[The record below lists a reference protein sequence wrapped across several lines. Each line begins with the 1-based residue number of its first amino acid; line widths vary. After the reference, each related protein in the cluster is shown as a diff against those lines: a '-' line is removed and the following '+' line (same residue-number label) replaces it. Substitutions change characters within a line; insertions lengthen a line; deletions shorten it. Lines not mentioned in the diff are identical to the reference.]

1 MGQEIKSS
9 HFDKHDFSRFTLRLH
24 EETSLLAEYFSK
36 GKFCNELNKCGFE
49 IEACLVDHELNPAP
63 DNSEYIKH
71 LNNPLVVPELAL
83 FNVELNSSPQYLRG
97 AALEILNR
105 ELNANLHHCREV
117 AAGMN
122 REFIMVGILPTLRLS
137 DLSTANISD
146 MRRYHA
152 LNDEVLKLRN
162 GRPMYLNIQGKDS
175 FTAAKYDVMLEAA
188 TTSFQVHLQIDAG
201 QSARYYNA
209 SLIASA
215 PIVAACANSPYL
227 FGKQLWQETRI
238 PLFEQSVEVGQE
250 DKRRVTFGS
259 GYVNGTIME
268 CFEENLDSYPVL
280 IPANTEDEL
289 DRFSHVRF
297 HNGTIWRWN
306 RPLIGI
312 DEDGSVHLRIE
323 HRVIPAGPS
332 AIDSIANA
340 ALYYGYTAYL
350 VNRPEPPEH
359 SLDFNVVRDNFY
371 KCAQLGLDAEVTW
384 FDSNNVKARDMLLEN
399 VIPAA
404 REGLLEL
411 GIDESSVKKY
421 MDIIQERVSSGQTGA
436 VWQTTFVRNN
446 AAGMPMMCHAYLENQ
461 VRGLPVHEWN
471 VKC

>member
-1 MGQEIKSS
+1 MGQEIQSS
-9 HFDKHDFSRFTLRLH
+9 HFDKHDFSRFTQKLRD
-24 EETSLLAEYFSK
+24 ETSLLADYFSK
-36 GKFCNELNKCGFE
+36 GKFCSDFNKCGFE
-49 IEACLVDHELNPAP
+49 IEACLVDHDLRPAP

-83 FNVELNSSPQYLRG
+83 FNVELNSSPQHLRG
-97 AALEILNR
+97 AALDILNR
-105 ELNANLHHCREV
+105 ELDVNLRQCREV

-122 REFIMVGILPTLRLS
+122 REVIMVGILPTLRLS

-146 MRRYHA
+146 MRRYRA

-162 GRPMYLNIQGKDS
+162 GRPMYLNIHGKDS

-188 TTSFQVHLQIDAG
+188 TTSFQVHLQIEAG

-215 PIVAACANSPYL
+215 PIVAACANSPFL

-238 PLFEQSVEVGQE
+238 PVFEQSVEVGKA

-280 IPANTEDEL
+280 IPANTDEDP
-289 DRFSHVRF
+289 DRFSHVSF

-350 VNRPEPPEH
+350 VNRPDPPEH
-359 SLDFNVVRDNFY
+359 VLDFNVVRDNFY
-371 KCAQLGLDAEVTW
+371 KCAQFGLEAEVTW
-384 FDSNNVKARDMLLEN
+384 FDANNIKVRDVLLED

-404 REGLLEL
+404 RNGLSEL
-411 GIDESSVKKY
+411 GIDDKSVKKY

-436 VWQTTFVRNN
+436 AWQTLFVRNN
-446 AAGMPMMCHAYLENQ
+446 AADMPMMCRAYLENQ

>member
-1 MGQEIKSS
+1 MGQEIQSS
-9 HFDKHDFSRFTLRLH
+9 HFDKHDFSRFTQKLR
-24 EETSLLAEYFSK
+24 EETSLLADYFSK
-36 GKFCNELNKCGFE
+36 GKFCGDFNKCGFE
-49 IEACLVDHELNPAP
+49 IEACLVNHDLKPAP
-63 DNSEYIKH
+63 NNSEFIKR
-71 LNNPLVVPELAL
+71 LNNPLIVPELAL

-97 AALEILNR
+97 AALEKLNR
-105 ELNANLHHCREV
+105 ELDVNLRQCREV

-122 REFIMVGILPTLRLS
+122 REFIMIGILPTLRLS

-152 LNDEVLKLRN
+152 LNDEVLKLRK
-162 GRPMYLNIQGKDS
+162 GRPMNLHIQGKDS
-175 FTAAKYDVMLEAA
+175 FTVAKYDVMLEAA
-188 TTSFQVHLQIDAG
+188 TTSFQVHLQVLAG

-215 PIVAACANSPYL
+215 PIVAACANSPFL

-238 PLFEQSVEVGQE
+238 PLFEQSVEVGNL
-250 DKRRVTFGS
+250 DRRRVTFGS

-268 CFEENLDSYPVL
+268 CFEENVDSYPVL
-280 IPANTEDEL
+280 IPANTEDDP

-350 VNRPEPPEH
+350 AAMPTPPEH
-359 SLDFNVVRDNFY
+359 ILDFNVVRDNFY
-371 KCAQLGLDAEVTW
+371 QCAQSGLDAEVTW
-384 FDSNNVKARDMLLEN
+384 FDANNIKVRDVLLEN

-404 REGLLEL
+404 RTGLSEL
-411 GIDESSVKKY
+411 GIDDRSIKQY

-436 VWQTTFVRNN
+436 AWQTLFVRNN
-446 AAGMPMMCHAYLENQ
+446 AADMAMMCRAYMENQ

>member
-1 MGQEIKSS
+1 MGQEIQSS
-9 HFDKHDFSRFTLRLH
+9 HFDKHDFSRFTKKLR
-24 EETSLLAEYFSK
+24 EETSLLADYFSK
-36 GKFCNELNKCGFE
+36 GKFYGEFNKCGFE
-49 IEACLVDHELNPAP
+49 IEACLVDHELKPAP
-63 DNSEYIKH
+63 DNSEYIKR
-71 LNNPLVVPELAL
+71 LENPLVVPELAL
-83 FNVELNSSPQYLRG
+83 FNVELNSSPQHLRG
-97 AALEILNR
+97 AALEILNS
-105 ELNANLHHCREV
+105 ELDVNLRQCREV

-152 LNDEVLKLRN
+152 LNDEVLKSRD
-162 GRPMYLNIQGKDS
+162 GRPMHLNIQGQDS
-175 FTAAKYDVMLEAA
+175 FTVTKYDVMLEAA
-188 TTSFQVHLQIDAG
+188 TTSFQVHLQIEAG

-215 PIVAACANSPYL
+215 PIVAACANSPFL
-227 FGKQLWQETRI
+227 FGKHLWQETRI

-259 GYVNGTIME
+259 GYVNSTIME

-280 IPANTEDEL
+280 IPANTDDDP

-312 DEDGSVHLRIE
+312 NEDGSVHLRIE

-350 VNRPEPPEH
+350 VNRPDPPEH
-359 SLDFNVVRDNFY
+359 VFDFSVVRDNFY
-371 KCAQLGLDAEVTW
+371 KCAQFGLDAEVTW
-384 FDSNNVKARDMLLEN
+384 FDSNDVKVRDVLLEN

-404 REGLLEL
+404 SKGLSEL
-411 GIDESSVKKY
+411 GIDERSVRKY
-421 MDIIQERVSSGQTGA
+421 MDIIQERVSNGQTGA
-436 VWQTTFVRNN
+436 VWQTLFVRNN
-446 AAGMPMMCHAYLENQ
+446 AADMPMMCHAYLENQ

>member
-1 MGQEIKSS
+1 MGQEIQSS
-9 HFDKHDFSRFTLRLH
+9 HFDKHDFSRFTQKLRD
-24 EETSLLAEYFSK
+24 ETSLLADYFSK
-36 GKFCNELNKCGFE
+36 GKFCSDFNKCGFE
-49 IEACLVDHELNPAP
+49 IEACLVDHDLRPAP

-83 FNVELNSSPQYLRG
+83 FNVELNSSPQHLRG
-97 AALEILNR
+97 AALDILNR
-105 ELNANLHHCREV
+105 ELDVNLRQCREV

-122 REFIMVGILPTLRLS
+122 REVIMVGILPTLRLS

-146 MRRYHA
+146 MRRYRA

-162 GRPMYLNIQGKDS
+162 GRPMYLNIHGKDS

-188 TTSFQVHLQIDAG
+188 TTSFQVHLQIEAG

-215 PIVAACANSPYL
+215 PIVAACANSPFL

-238 PLFEQSVEVGQE
+238 PVFEQSVEVGQA

-280 IPANTEDEL
+280 IPANTDEDP
-289 DRFSHVRF
+289 DRFSHVSF

-350 VNRPEPPEH
+350 VNRPDPPEH
-359 SLDFNVVRDNFY
+359 VLDFNVVRDNFY
-371 KCAQLGLDAEVTW
+371 KCAQFGLEAEVTW
-384 FDSNNVKARDMLLEN
+384 FDANNIKVRDVLLED

-404 REGLLEL
+404 RNGLSEL
-411 GIDESSVKKY
+411 GIDDKSVKKY

-436 VWQTTFVRNN
+436 AWQTLFVRNN
-446 AAGMPMMCHAYLENQ
+446 AADMPMMCRAYLENQ